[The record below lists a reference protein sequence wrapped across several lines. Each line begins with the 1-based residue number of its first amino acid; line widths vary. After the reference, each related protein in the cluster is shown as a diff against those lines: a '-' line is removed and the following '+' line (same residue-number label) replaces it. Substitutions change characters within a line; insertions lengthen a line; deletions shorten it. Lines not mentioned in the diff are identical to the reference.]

1 MSVTRV
7 LIANRGEIA
16 IRIART
22 CAALGLDSVAIYAED
37 DAQALHALR
46 AQETVALP
54 GAGPAA
60 YLDRAA
66 VITAAKQAGCDAVHP
81 GYGFL
86 SERAD
91 FAAACGAGDLTFIG
105 PSPETLALFGDKA
118 RARGLAFDS
127 GVPLLAGTH
136 EATSLEEAQA
146 FLNAQGPGGAIML
159 KALAGGGGRGIR
171 PVRAGEDL
179 ASAYERCQS
188 EARAAFGD
196 GALYVERFLPRARH
210 VEVQIIGDGTGAV
223 THLWDRDCTLQRRH
237 QKIVE
242 IAPAVGLDSALRTRI
257 IEAAQSLA
265 AEATYRGIGTLEFLV
280 DMERRPDAPDAFAF
294 MEANPRLQV
303 EHTVTE
309 AVTGVDLVAVQ
320 IAIAAGRTLEELGLT
335 DETRPVPRGIAVQT
349 RLNMETMGAD
359 GSVKPTGGTLSLFE
373 MPSGPGIRVDGAGA
387 AGLTPSPRYDSL
399 LAKIITQ
406 GLDGDLDGALRRAEA
421 ALSEARIA
429 GIATNLEFLRALL
442 RHADVRAGQVT
453 TAFIDD
459 HSAALVAAAEAL
471 PPSPLPHPD
480 GAAAASQTL
489 ELAEGAVPSPLQG
502 TVVTISVESGAH
514 VTRGQELLILDSM
527 KMEHVVGAPTSG
539 IVRDVTVSAG
549 DTVREGEGLLILES
563 VAEAEE
569 TTTLTVEEDLDRIR
583 ADLEEV
589 QARHAIGLDAA
600 RPEAVAKRKS
610 RGHRTARENIEDL
623 CDPDSFLEYG
633 ALAIAAQRRR
643 RSVDDLIANTPGDG
657 LVGGMGRI
665 NGHWFGDDAAR
676 AMVISYD
683 YMVLAG
689 TQGAMNHKKTDRLL
703 HLAEEWRIPIIL
715 FAEGGGGRPGD
726 TDTTAVAGLDVPT
739 FRTFG
744 RLSGL
749 MPRVGI
755 AAGRCFAGNAALFG
769 CSDVTIA
776 TAESTIGMGGPAMI
790 EGGGLGV
797 FKPEEVG
804 PIDVQ
809 SRNGVVD
816 IAVEDEAEA
825 VAVAKKYLSYFQGPI
840 PDWSCADQRRL
851 RHLVPENRLR
861 VYDIRKV
868 IETLCDTGS
877 VLELRPLFGPGMIT
891 AFVRIEGHP
900 YGLIANNPQH
910 LSGAIDSDGA
920 DKAAR
925 FLQLCD
931 AFDLGVISL
940 VDTPGIMV
948 GPDAEKTALVR
959 HASRL
964 FVTAGSLTVPLYCL
978 VTRKG
983 YGLGAQ
989 TMTGGSFHAPAFLA
1003 SWPSG
1008 EFGGMGLEGA
1018 VRLGYRRELEAE
1030 TDPVAQQALYD
1041 KLIARYY
1048 AHGKAVN
1055 MASVL
1060 EIDAVIDPAE
1070 SRRWITEARRAL
1082 PPPAPR
1088 DGKKRPLIDTW

>member
-1 MSVTRV
+1 MSITRV

-22 CAALGLDSVAIYAED
+22 CAALGLESVAVFAED

-46 AQETVALP
+46 AEQSEALK

-60 YLDRAA
+60 YMDIRSVIAA
-66 VITAAKQAGCDAVHP
+66 ATRAGCDAVHP

-91 FAAACGAGDLTFIG
+91 FAAACAAAGLTFVG
-105 PSPETLALFGDKA
+105 PAPETLALFGDKA

-136 EATSLEEAQA
+136 QATSPEDARA
-146 FLNAQGPGGAIML
+146 FLDAQGPGGAIML

-171 PVRAGEDL
+171 PVRSADELAG
-179 ASAYERCQS
+179 AYERCRS
-188 EARAAFGD
+188 EAMAAFGD
-196 GALYVERFLPRARH
+196 DALYVERFLPRARH
-210 VEVQIIGDGTGAV
+210 VEVQIVGDGTGAV

-237 QKIVE
+237 QKILE
-242 IAPAVGLDSALRTRI
+242 IAPAVGLDPDLRTRI
-257 IEAAQSLA
+257 HEAALSLA
-265 AEATYRGIGTLEFLV
+265 AHAAYRGIGTMEFLV
-280 DMERRPDAPDAFAF
+280 DLERKPDAPDAFAF

-309 AVTGVDLVAVQ
+309 AVTGTDLVAVQ
-320 IAIAAGRTLEELGLT
+320 LAIAAGRTLEALGLAG
-335 DETRPVPRGIAVQT
+335 DGRPEPRGIAVQA
-349 RLNMETMGAD
+349 RLNMETMAPD

-373 MPSGPGIRVDGAGA
+373 MPSGPGIRVDSAGT
-387 AGLTPSPRYDSL
+387 AGLSPSPRYDSL
-399 LAKIITQ
+399 LAKIITH
-406 GLDGDLDGALRRAEA
+406 GPDADLPGALRRAEA
-421 ALSEARIA
+421 ALSEARVA
-429 GIATNLEFLRALL
+429 GIATNLAFLRALTG
-442 RHADVRAGQVT
+442 HPDIRAGRFT
-453 TAFIDD
+453 TLFIDD
-459 HSAALVAAAEAL
+459 HSAALVEAANAL
-471 PPSPLPHPD
+471 PGSGLPEPLGDAVPQGAALTD
-480 GAAAASQTL
+480 GAL
-489 ELAEGAVPSPLQG
+489 PSPLQG
-502 TVVTISVESGAH
+502 TVVTVSVEPGTRVS
-514 VTRGQELLILDSM
+514 RGQDLLILESM
-527 KMEHVVGAPTSG
+527 KMEHVVSAPHPG
-539 IVRDVTVSAG
+539 IVREVTIVAG
-549 DTVREGEGLLILES
+549 DTVREGQGLLILETVDGADEA
-563 VAEAEE
+563 VAGTQEG
-569 TTTLTVEEDLDRIR
+569 DLDRIR
-583 ADLEEV
+583 PDLAEV
-589 QARHAIGLDAA
+589 EARHALGLDDGRAD
-600 RPEAVAKRKS
+600 AVAKRRA

-623 CDPDSFLEYG
+623 CDPGSFLEYG

-643 RSVDDLIANTPGDG
+643 RSVDDLIANTPADG
-657 LVGGMGRI
+657 LVGGTGRI
-665 NGHWFGDDAAR
+665 NGHLFTDEAAR
-676 AMVISYD
+676 AMVMSYD

-703 HLAEEWRIPIIL
+703 HLAEEWRMPIVL

-726 TDTTAVAGLDVPT
+726 TDTAAVAGLDVPT

-749 MPRVGI
+749 MPRIGI
-755 AAGRCFAGNAALFG
+755 ANGRCFAGNAALFG
-769 CSDVTIA
+769 CCDVTIA
-776 TAESTIGMGGPAMI
+776 TRDSTIGMGGPAMI

-809 SRNGVVD
+809 TRNGVVD
-816 IAVEDEAEA
+816 VAVADEAEA
-825 VAVAKKYLSYFQGPI
+825 VAVARQYLSYFQGPVA
-840 PDWSCADQRRL
+840 DWTCTDQRRL

-861 VYDIRKV
+861 VYDIRTV
-868 IETLCDTGS
+868 IETLCDEGS

-891 AFVRIEGHP
+891 ALVRIEGHP

-964 FVTAGSLTVPLYCL
+964 FVTAGSLTVPLYAI

-989 TMTGGSFHAPAFLA
+989 TMTGGSFHAPTFLA

-1030 TDPVAQQALYD
+1030 TDPEAQKALYD

-1060 EIDAVIDPAE
+1060 EIDAVIDPVE

-1082 PPPAPR
+1082 PAPPPR
-1088 DGKKRPLIDTW
+1088 TGKKRPLVDTW